1 METDLLL
8 LLLGGAAAGAFGA
21 LLGLGGGVLIV
32 PLLTI
37 GFNIPL
43 ASAVGTSL
51 ISVVATS
58 AGAAALNVRA
68 RRADVRL
75 GIALAPGTILGA
87 AAGGAIAGIF
97 PEYLLTGAFAALLVY
112 VGVVLLRSTA
122 RWSGASDGAAPVDPS
137 APDGPD
143 VPAYRAHR
151 LPLALGGSLGVGMMS
166 SLLGVGG
173 GIVQVPLM
181 RLVMG
186 APIAVAAATSNYLL
200 GITAAA
206 GAYAYLLRGEVDPAV
221 AGPMVLGATIGA
233 VSGAR
238 VAPLVKAGWLTLLFV
253 VVIGWIAL
261 QMALRALELAT

>member
-37 GFNIPL
+37 GFNVPL
-43 ASAVGTSL
+43 AAAVGTSL

-75 GIALAPGTILGA
+75 GIALAPGTVLGA
-87 AAGGAIAGIF
+87 AAGGAIAWIF
-97 PEYLLTGAFAALLVY
+97 PEYLLTGAFAALMVY
-112 VGVVLLRSTA
+112 IGVVLLRSA
-122 RWSGASDGAAPVDPS
+122 GRPSGASDGAPIDPS
-137 APDGPD
+137 APDGPGA
-143 VPAYRAHR
+143 PAYRAHR
-151 LPLALGGSLGVGMMS
+151 LPLAMGGSLGVGILS

-186 APIAVAAATSNYLL
+186 APMAVAAATSNYLI

-206 GAYAYLLRGEVDPAV
+206 GAYAYLLRGEVDPGV
-221 AGPMVLGATIGA
+221 AGPMVLSVTIGA
-233 VSGAR
+233 VSGAW
-238 VAPLVKAGWLTLLFV
+238 VAPRVKAGWLTQLFV

>member
-37 GFNIPL
+37 GFNVPL
-43 ASAVGTSL
+43 AAAVGTSL

-75 GIALAPGTILGA
+75 GIALAPGTVLGA
-87 AAGGAIAGIF
+87 AVGGAIAWIF
-97 PEYLLTGAFAALLVY
+97 PEYLLTGAFAALMVY
-112 VGVVLLRSTA
+112 IGVVLLRSA
-122 RWSGASDGAAPVDPS
+122 GRPSGASDGAPIDPS
-137 APDGPD
+137 APDGPGA
-143 VPAYRAHR
+143 PAYRAHR
-151 LPLALGGSLGVGMMS
+151 LPLAMGGSLGVGILS

-186 APIAVAAATSNYLL
+186 APMAVAAATSNYLI

-206 GAYAYLLRGEVDPAV
+206 GAYAYLLRGEVDPGV
-221 AGPMVLGATIGA
+221 AGPMVLGVTIGA
-233 VSGAR
+233 VSGAW
-238 VAPLVKAGWLTLLFV
+238 VAPRVKAGWLTLLLV

>member
-37 GFNIPL
+37 GFNVPL
-43 ASAVGTSL
+43 AAAVGTSL

-75 GIALAPGTILGA
+75 GIALAPGTVLGA
-87 AAGGAIAGIF
+87 AVGGAIAWIF
-97 PEYLLTGAFAALLVY
+97 PEYLLTGAFAALMVY
-112 VGVVLLRSTA
+112 IGVVLLRSA
-122 RWSGASDGAAPVDPS
+122 GRPSGASDGAPIDPS
-137 APDGPD
+137 APDGPGA
-143 VPAYRAHR
+143 PAYRAHR
-151 LPLALGGSLGVGMMS
+151 LPLAMGGSLGVGILS

-186 APIAVAAATSNYLL
+186 APMAVAAATSNYLI

-206 GAYAYLLRGEVDPAV
+206 AAYAYLLRGEVDPGV
-221 AGPMVLGATIGA
+221 AGPMVLGVTIGA
-233 VSGAR
+233 VSGAWAAPR
-238 VAPLVKAGWLTLLFV
+238 VRAGWLTLLFV

>member
-37 GFNIPL
+37 GFNVPL
-43 ASAVGTSL
+43 AAAVGTSL

-75 GIALAPGTILGA
+75 GIALAPGTVLGA
-87 AAGGAIAGIF
+87 AVGGAIAWIF
-97 PEYLLTGAFAALLVY
+97 PEYLLTGAFAALMVY
-112 VGVVLLRSTA
+112 IGVVLLRSA
-122 RWSGASDGAAPVDPS
+122 GRPSGASDGAPIDPS
-137 APDGPD
+137 APDGPGA
-143 VPAYRAHR
+143 PAYRAHR
-151 LPLALGGSLGVGMMS
+151 LPLAMGGSLGVGILS

-186 APIAVAAATSNYLL
+186 APMAIAAATSNYLI

-206 GAYAYLLRGEVDPAV
+206 GTYAYLLRGEVDPGV
-221 AGPMVLGATIGA
+221 AGPMVLGVTIGA
-233 VSGAR
+233 VSGAW
-238 VAPLVKAGWLTLLFV
+238 VAPRVKAGWLTLLLV